1 MTEDISGLLKKICIR
16 ETASYPVVEMEKVIG
31 FGDAAVTDIIS
42 CLKRERDFP
51 RPDDELP
58 LLVMLGEIRSPKA
71 VDILIEYLKDSRYD
85 ITAEVACEA
94 LAKIGSTAIP
104 ALKDIVINE
113 QGKAPRLYAY
123 AALGYMRNDE
133 AHEVLLTQLNTDRRL
148 ACAIALALSRYKK
161 KEDAERIYKVYR
173 ETSENVF
180 NPDIEESIWFCVNP
194 DYEPLPVDENWRVRY
209 RRLPH
214 YGYSPPVSQLGIMRI
229 AYSAVRGNKMGLA
242 KVRKSLKKLAL
253 EEILSKDMMGH
264 RSEELCEDCKK
275 PVAYQAGVPVC
286 PSHTAYGMAVFQE
299 EFIKESIRQE
309 YENAPELMDELDEL
323 YEDAKKIKKK
333 SVQRNNLDKI
343 AVYYKTLDYFI
354 ERGIYSLHDI
364 LKELSKIKEKAEK
377 SYRAEFGTDP
387 MYDLIMQDEPAGR
400 ARSNKIGR
408 NEPCPCG
415 SGKKYKK
422 CCGT

>member
-1 MTEDISGLLKKICIR
+1 
-16 ETASYPVVEMEKVIG
+16 
-31 FGDAAVTDIIS
+31 
-42 CLKRERDFP
+42 
-51 RPDDELP
+51 
-58 LLVMLGEIRSPKA
+58 
-71 VDILIEYLKDSRYD
+71 
-85 ITAEVACEA
+85 
-94 LAKIGSTAIP
+94 
-104 ALKDIVINE
+104 
-113 QGKAPRLYAY
+113 
-123 AALGYMRNDE
+123 
-133 AHEVLLTQLNTDRRL
+133 
-148 ACAIALALSRYKK
+148 
-161 KEDAERIYKVYR
+161 
-173 ETSENVF
+173 
-180 NPDIEESIWFCVNP
+180 
-194 DYEPLPVDENWRVRY
+194 
-209 RRLPH
+209 
-214 YGYSPPVSQLGIMRI
+214 
-229 AYSAVRGNKMGLA
+229 MGLA

-253 EEILSKDMMGH
+253 EEILSKDMTDH

-333 SVQRNNLDKI
+333 SRQRNNLDKI